1 MSGGCGQES
10 FWPNF
15 APKKDEEEAQN
26 EGEDPMAV
34 ATQQSQVFESA
45 SEVENEEEEEVPMK
59 KPSMDKAA
67 LNDKTTPK
75 KRLAAKDRATPKR
88 RAAAKDRATPKRRA
102 GKSKAAPKGRAK
114 SKAKAKARSTSKRP
128 AARTADTELD
138 KSSVEE
144 KEQRDKV
151 DDESEE
157 LQELSGSDATATT
170 LPLTPSAGNMEKR
183 RHRPLPPDGEVEET
197 FGCSKCRW
205 SKRGCGKCRDAAAK
219 PKAESQEKK

>member
-15 APKKDEEEAQN
+15 APKKDEEEAQS
-26 EGEDPMAV
+26 EDQIAV

-59 KPSMDKAA
+59 KPSMNKA
-67 LNDKTTPK
+67 DKTTPK
-75 KRLAAKDRATPKR
+75 KRPGAKDRATPKG
-88 RAAAKDRATPKRRA
+88 RA

-114 SKAKAKARSTSKRP
+114 SKAKAKAKSTSKRP
-128 AARTADTELD
+128 AACTAEPELD

-219 PKAESQEKK
+219 AKAESQEKT